1 MRLPLATLLAALAT
15 PLAAQDTAP
24 QPPRDAGAV
33 TQLLAAQ
40 ALFDLGL
47 ARKDPL
53 AALSAARLMSGL
65 TATDADRQPDPPGDA
80 VPPTYPT
87 ADFMFTAARALAQE
101 DDLATD
107 LIARTEAEAPR
118 TPTLTLIRS
127 SRGIGPGESHAYSL
141 PFFADA
147 LAEVGLLG
155 DGKANLDLSVAIGE
169 GEGESETLCLDTGP
183 SDRALCAFSPAENA
197 TFTITVT
204 NRSETAATYS
214 LLTN

>member
-1 MRLPLATLLAALAT
+1 MRLLTLALLA
-15 PLAAQDTAP
+15 PLAAPATAQEAAP

-33 TQLLAAQ
+33 AQLLAAH

-53 AALSAARLMSGL
+53 AALAAARLAAGI
-65 TATDADRQPDPPGDA
+65 TATDSDRLPDPQGEA
-80 VPPTYPT
+80 VPATYP
-87 ADFMFTAARALAQE
+87 APDFMFTAARALAQE

-107 LIARTEAEAPR
+107 LIARTEAEVTR

-127 SRGIGPGESHAYSL
+127 SRGIAGNAAQVYTL
-141 PFFADA
+141 PFFAAA

-155 DGKANLDLSVAIGE
+155 DGKSNLDLAISTPE
-169 GEGESETLCLDTGP
+169 GTPICLDTGP
-183 SDRALCAFSPAENA
+183 SDRALCTFTLPENA
-197 TFTITVT
+197 TVSITIT
-204 NRSETAATYS
+204 NRSETPATYS

>member
-1 MRLPLATLLAALAT
+1 MRLPLAALLFPLLVS
-15 PLAAQDTAP
+15 PLAAQDSPP

-53 AALSAARLMSGL
+53 AALAAARLMSGL
-65 TATDADRQPDPPGDA
+65 TATDTDRQPEPQGEA

-87 ADFMFTAARALAQE
+87 AEFMFTAARALAQE

-107 LIARTEAEAPR
+107 LIARTEAEVTR
-118 TPTLTLIRS
+118 TPTLTLVRS
-127 SRGIGPGESHAYSL
+127 ARGIAAGESHAYSL
-141 PFFADA
+141 PFFSAA

-155 DGKANLDLSVAIGE
+155 DGKANLDLSVTTGD
-169 GEGESETLCLDTGP
+169 GTPLCLDTGP
-183 SDRALCAFSPAENA
+183 ADRALCAFTPAENA
-197 TFTITVT
+197 TFTVTVT
-204 NRSETAATYS
+204 NRSETDATYS

>member
-1 MRLPLATLLAALAT
+1 MRLPATALLTALLVT
-15 PLAAQDTAP
+15 PLAAQDSPP

-53 AALSAARLMSGL
+53 ATLAAARLMSGL
-65 TATDADRQPDPPGDA
+65 IATDTDRQPDPPGDA
-80 VPPTYPT
+80 VPPTYPM

-101 DDLATD
+101 DDLASD
-107 LIARTEAEAPR
+107 LIARTEAEVTR

-127 SRGIGPGESHAYSL
+127 ARGIGAGESHAYTL

-155 DGKANLDLSVAIGE
+155 DGKANLDLAVTTSE
-169 GEGESETLCLDTGP
+169 GDSLCIDTGP
-183 SDRALCAFSPAENA
+183 SDRALCPFTPTTNA
-197 TFTITVT
+197 TFTVTVT

>member
-1 MRLPLATLLAALAT
+1 MRLPAAALLAALLAT
-15 PLAAQDTAP
+15 PLTAQDTGP

-33 TQLLAAQ
+33 SQLLAAQ

-47 ARKDPL
+47 SRKDPL
-53 AALSAARLMSGL
+53 ATLAAARLMAGL
-65 TATDADRQPDPPGDA
+65 AATDADRQPDPPGDA
-80 VPPTYPT
+80 VPPTYPM

-118 TPTLTLIRS
+118 TPALTIIRS
-127 SRGIGPGESHAYSL
+127 SRGIGAGESHAYTL
-141 PFFADA
+141 PFFSAA
-147 LAEVGLLG
+147 PAEVGLLG
-155 DGKANLDLSVAIGE
+155 DGKANLDLTVTSGE
-169 GEGESETLCLDTGP
+169 ETPLCLDAGP
-183 SDRALCAFSPAENA
+183 SDRALCTFTPDENA
-197 TFTITVT
+197 TFTVTVT